1 MVAAVKLLFI
11 FWAGGI
17 IYQLIEI
24 FWAGHTHSSMFF
36 AGGVCLLLINYIYFL
51 LWNISPVL
59 TFLACGAVIT
69 AVEFAAGYLVNIRLK
84 LNVWDYSAYKFNF
97 KGQIC
102 LLYSVLWVFLSI
114 PAVFLCFA
122 INNYIF

>member
-1 MVAAVKLLFI
+1 MMIAVKLLFI

-36 AGGVCLLLINYIYFL
+36 AGGLCLLMINYIYYSV
-51 LWNISPVL
+51 WNISPVL
-59 TFLACGAVIT
+59 TFLLCGTAIT
-69 AVEFAAGYLVNIRLK
+69 AVELSVGYLVNIKLK
-84 LNVWDYSAYKFNF
+84 LNVWNYSTYKYNF

-102 LLYSVLWVFLSI
+102 LMYSVLWVLLSI